1 MDLLLLLLLMMMMM
15 MQHPDA
21 ETFQQYLHKS
31 RQSHQVRG
39 DWKSLPPGPP
49 GEEEK
54 QEEEPSSRELPV
66 ASSSRPSE
74 LPEA

>member
-15 MQHPDA
+15 LMQHPDA

-39 DWKSLPPGPP
+39 DWKSL
-49 GEEEK
+49 EEEK

-66 ASSSRPSE
+66 ASSSRPS
-74 LPEA
+74 

>member
-1 MDLLLLLLLMMMMM
+1 MDLLLLMMMM
-15 MQHPDA
+15 HPDA

-39 DWKSLPPGPP
+39 DWKSLHASLAP

-66 ASSSRPSE
+66 ASSSRPS
-74 LPEA
+74 